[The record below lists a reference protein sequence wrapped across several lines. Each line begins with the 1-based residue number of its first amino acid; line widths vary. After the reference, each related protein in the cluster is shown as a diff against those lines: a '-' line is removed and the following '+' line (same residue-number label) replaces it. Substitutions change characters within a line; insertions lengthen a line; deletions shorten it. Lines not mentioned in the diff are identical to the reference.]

1 MPQIRCR
8 AMDLRFHMRN
18 VICRNV
24 SPFDSLWFL
33 GSPAGGA
40 TLFSVA
46 NFKQKIGFLS
56 ATFLLGLG
64 AVEMMLHLIGA

>member
-1 MPQIRCR
+1 
-8 AMDLRFHMRN
+8 MRN
-18 VICRNV
+18 VICRSI
-24 SPFDSLWFL
+24 SPFDSLYFL

-46 NFKQKIGFLS
+46 NSKQEIGFLA

-64 AVEMMLHLIGA
+64 AVEMMLHLIGV